1 MLQYMIPYNSNTF
14 RLQNV
19 VEDRASGHAYGTVP
33 PRTDRTKQTHASHFS
48 RAAEISEK
56 LTSGGRVMFTLLP
69 YEWYHAWVHTDRAG
83 RGYLGIIMSLQIMLS
98 PNYLIH

>member
-1 MLQYMIPYNSNTF
+1 MP
-14 RLQNV
+14 
-19 VEDRASGHAYGTVP
+19 TVP
-33 PRTDRTKQTHASHFS
+33 YLHAPTAPNKHASHFS

-83 RGYLGIIMSLQIMLS
+83 RGHLGIIMSLQIMLS